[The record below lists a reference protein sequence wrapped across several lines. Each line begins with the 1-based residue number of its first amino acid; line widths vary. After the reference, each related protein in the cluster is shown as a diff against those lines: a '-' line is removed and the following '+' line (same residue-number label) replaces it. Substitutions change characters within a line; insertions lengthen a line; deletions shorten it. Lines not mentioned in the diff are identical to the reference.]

1 MPPKRATYLSY
12 GNDERCAET
21 LKYIEDS
28 GVVLSVRDIRERP
41 LTERELIAL
50 IGNLQ
55 VSHFLN
61 KMSES
66 YSKHNLDQP
75 AMERNEVIK
84 LMASDHTLLRCPI
97 IKSSRLLYIG
107 CDKRK
112 IAEMLQIGA
121 NGQAREDVK
130 EIPQRSA
137 KARA

>member
-1 MPPKRATYLSY
+1 MPPKRATYITY

-28 GVVLSVRDIRERP
+28 GVLLSIRNTGEKP
-41 LTERELIAL
+41 LNEHEIVAL

-55 VSHFLN
+55 IDHFLN

-66 YSKHNLDQP
+66 YSKHNLDQGT
-75 AMERNEVIK
+75 AGRAEVIK
-84 LMASDHTLLRCPI
+84 LIAADNTLLRYPI
-97 IKSSRLLYIG
+97 VKSSRLLYIG

-121 NGQAREDVK
+121 NGQARE
-130 EIPQRSA
+130 EAQNPPSRGT